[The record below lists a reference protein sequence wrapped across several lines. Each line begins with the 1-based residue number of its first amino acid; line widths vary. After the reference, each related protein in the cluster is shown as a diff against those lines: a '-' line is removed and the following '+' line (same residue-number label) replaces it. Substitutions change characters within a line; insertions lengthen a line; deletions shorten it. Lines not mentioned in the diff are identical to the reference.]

1 MKREPPILADLVF
14 LGGGHAQIAAI
25 KSFAMNPVP
34 GLRLTIVT
42 ANIRT
47 PYSGMLPAY
56 VEGVWDDDDLHIDL
70 AHLAQFS
77 GARLIVA
84 PCSGIDADGHKLL
97 FDDRPP
103 LHFDILSIN
112 IDTPTT
118 TRIPFLS
125 PCTQNLLILI
135 DWQRSST

>member
-84 PCSGIDADGHKLL
+84 PCSGIDADGHK
-97 FDDRPP
+97 FNRMQPGRRPRP
-103 LHFDILSIN
+103 LSIEAPL
-112 IDTPTT
+112 DRLRPSAAAATPV
-118 TRIPFLS
+118 
-125 PCTQNLLILI
+125 
-135 DWQRSST
+135 

>member
-1 MKREPPILADLVF
+1 MEREPPILADLVF

-25 KSFAMNPVP
+25 KSFAMNPIP

-84 PCSGIDADGHKLL
+84 PCNGIDADGRKLL

-103 LHFDILSIN
+103 LHFDILSLN
-112 IDTPTT
+112 IGSQPDLGAIKGAVDHV
-118 TRIPFLS
+118 IPVNPFKK
-125 PCTQNLLILI
+125 
-135 DWQRSST
+135 

>member
-56 VEGVWDDDDLHIDL
+56 IEGVWDDDDLHIDL

-84 PCSGIDADGHKLL
+84 ACTGIDADGQKLL
-97 FDDRPP
+97 FDDLQRRG
-103 LHFDILSIN
+103 LDQERRSQSVQAA
-112 IDTPTT
+112 DEGGD
-118 TRIPFLS
+118 S
-125 PCTQNLLILI
+125 WSDLL
-135 DWQRSST
+135 